1 MCKIGHPQTI
11 FRNVSGK
18 RPETFPEKAESFKF
32 QGLVFHPGKA
42 YMLILPRMNYPVSWF
57 VCPRFS
63 AHECPPSLDPVPG
76 RTNQLR
82 TSKLFSCAKQLLK
95 LLCLSICIASSLSAY
110 RSLLIYH
117 FVGQSISIFFFVSVS
132 NFWSIF
138 GKKIF
143 GSYQCNLC
151 NNSFAPSTCS
161 HLGSMIFFYYF
172 YRILKWS
179 SAILGICTA
188 EEHLVAC
195 TEKEH
200 LGACTTKG
208 HLSACTAKKHLYRK
222 DHLDA
227 CIEIKHHKGACTWR
241 KTSIHLHSKY
251 RCL

>member
-63 AHECPPSLDPVPG
+63 AHECPPNLDPVPG

-95 LLCLSICIASSLSAY
+95 LLCLSICTASLLSAY

-132 NFWSIF
+132 NIWSIF
-138 GKKIF
+138 GKKSLDLINAIYVIIALLPAHVRIWGRWFFFTIF
-143 GSYQCNLC
+143 IGFSNGP
-151 NNSFAPSTCS
+151 APFLASVQQRN
-161 HLGSMIFFYYF
+161 I
-172 YRILKWS
+172 
-179 SAILGICTA
+179 
-188 EEHLVAC
+188 
-195 TEKEH
+195 
-200 LGACTTKG
+200 
-208 HLSACTAKKHLYRK
+208 
-222 DHLDA
+222 
-227 CIEIKHHKGACTWR
+227 
-241 KTSIHLHSKY
+241 
-251 RCL
+251 